1 MGKPDNTGFLRVIRA
16 ARYSAQGLAQA
27 FRHESAFRQELS
39 LTLIMAPIG
48 LWLGRAPLEKTL
60 LIAVCLLVLLVELLN
75 SAIEAAIDRQGSERH
90 ELSGRAK
97 DMGSAAVSIAL
108 LIVVVVWSAVAIQR
122 FT

>member
-1 MGKPDNTGFLRVIRA
+1 MRAFRA
-16 ARYSAQGLAQA
+16 AKYSAQGLKQA
-27 FRHESAFRQELS
+27 WQHESAFRQEA
-39 LTLIMAPIG
+39 TLLVVMIPLAI
-48 LWLGRAPLEKTL
+48 WLGRTLVEQAL

-108 LIVVVVWSAVAIQR
+108 LIVVVVWSAVALQR
-122 FT
+122 FG